1 MRAQNKTMN
10 KQKQLKFEQLKL
22 LITLP
27 RLYIANYFSDLR
39 AEVDLAF
46 VKQNLI
52 EQNIKNW
59 TEIIAAIS
67 QFEIECLKQQPNNQL
82 GEHLTQIA
90 SKQIELMEHKLTSND
105 LLDEKD
111 DLVLNEQLFKI
122 EKIVFKNKTLIF
134 LEKPCLKLLVIKNE
148 YLARG
153 SIENFKNK

>member
-1 MRAQNKTMN
+1 MHT
-10 KQKQLKFEQLKL
+10 KQFKCDLEQLKL

-52 EQNIKNW
+52 EQNITNW

-82 GEHLTQIA
+82 DEDLAKIA
-90 SKQIELMEHKLTSND
+90 TKKIELLEHKLANSD
-105 LLDEKD
+105 PLDEKY
-111 DLVLNEQLFKI
+111 DLVLNEQSFMI
-122 EKIVFKNKTLIF
+122 ERIVFKNKTLIF
-134 LEKPCLKLLVIKNE
+134 IEKPCLKLLIINNE

>member
-1 MRAQNKTMN
+1 MN
-10 KQKQLKFEQLKL
+10 KQKQFKFEQLKL

-46 VKQNLI
+46 VKQKLI

-82 GEHLTQIA
+82 NEHLTQIA
-90 SKQIELMEHKLTSND
+90 TKQIELMEH
-105 LLDEKD
+105 
-111 DLVLNEQLFKI
+111 LVLNEQLFKI